1 MWMKLLYK
9 RIFCISLDLDRA
21 RIFRYLRFH
30 ILVTRR
36 SIGIRRNRNSFP
48 LHIKMDFESQ
58 FFFSISFFFFQ
69 NPILV
74 FPPMQ

>member
-1 MWMKLLYK
+1 MYILRLRSGK
-9 RIFCISLDLDRA
+9 A

-48 LHIKMDFESQ
+48 LHIKRVSKVN
-58 FFFSISFFFFQ
+58 FSFQYLSFFQ
-69 NPILV
+69 NPIFVLR
-74 FPPMQ
+74 PMQ